1 MIAELNGETRPIM
14 RHRRGVIWCPF
25 CDRSKQDEGMEQS
38 CDGCGA
44 CFADDAIEAAPE
56 AAEPAPRRRKQART
70 EEEPEG

>member
-1 MIAELNGETRPIM
+1 MIAELNGETRPII

-25 CDRSKQDEGMEQS
+25 CDRSKQDEGMKQS

-44 CFADDAIEAAPE
+44 CFIDEAIEPAPE
-56 AAEPAPRRRKQART
+56 AAPRRRRQAKA